1 MSRRI
6 LPQRRTSENFHVRF
20 WNQDFNVTAGRYP
33 DGAIGKIFID
43 GGKSGQDVQSTARDA
58 AILLSL
64 ALQFGATVETIR
76 HAVTRAGNGEAAS
89 MMGAI
94 VDKLAFLADDSAP
107 AASSSPATDGL
118 PS

>member
-1 MSRRI
+1 MNRRI
-6 LPQRRTSENFHVRF
+6 LPQRRASENFTIRF
-20 WNQDFNVTAGRYP
+20 WNQEFNVTAGRYP
-33 DGAIGKIFID
+33 DGSLGEIFID

-58 AILLSL
+58 AILLSI
-64 ALQFGATVETIR
+64 ALQFGAPVETIR

-94 VDKLAFLADDSAP
+94 VDKLSVLTADATVP
-107 AASSSPATDGL
+107 ASSSPATEGL

>member
-6 LPQRRTSENFHVRF
+6 LPQRRASENFNIRF

-33 DGAIGKIFID
+33 DGSLGEIFID

-76 HAVTRAGNGEAAS
+76 HAVTRSGNGEAAS

-94 VDKLAFLADDSAP
+94 VDKMAVLAVDGAA
-107 AASSSPATDGL
+107 AASSSPATEGL

>member
-1 MSRRI
+1 VTRRL
-6 LPQRRTSENFHVRF
+6 LPQRRASENFVVRF

-33 DGAIGKIFID
+33 DGSLGEIFID
-43 GGKSGQDVQSTARDA
+43 GGKSGQDVQATARDA
-58 AILLSL
+58 AILMSL

-76 HAVTRAGNGEAAS
+76 HAVTRSGNGEAAS

-94 VDKLAFLADDSAP
+94 VDKMAILAVDGAG
-107 AASSSPATDGL
+107 SSSPATEGL

>member
-6 LPQRRTSENFHVRF
+6 LPQRRASENFSVRF

-33 DGAIGKIFID
+33 DGSIGEIFID

-64 ALQFGATVETIR
+64 TLQFGATVETIR
-76 HAVTRAGNGEAAS
+76 HAITRSGNGEAAS

-94 VDKLAFLADDSAP
+94 VDKMVLLAVDGARP
-107 AASSSPATDGL
+107 AASSTQEGL